1 MYARHDGTRSYFFNI
16 EEMKELAAESGL
28 EIENISYC
36 ERMTVN
42 KKENVEAKRLFLQ
55 ARFLDTILSVL
66 TWSRTRDPWTE
77 VSLNKIKVMK
87 SSSSNIC
94 EASLALPC
102 GGYFQCCL
110 EDSTRLN
117 NDSL

>member
-16 EEMKELAAESGL
+16 EEMKELALQAGL

-55 ARFLDTILSVL
+55 ARFLETIQFLFSPGF
-66 TWSRTRDPWTE
+66 TDFSPQGISE
-77 VSLNKIKVMK
+77 
-87 SSSSNIC
+87 
-94 EASLALPC
+94 
-102 GGYFQCCL
+102 
-110 EDSTRLN
+110 
-117 NDSL
+117 

>member
-16 EEMKELAAESGL
+16 EEMKALAAEAGL

-55 ARFLDTILSVL
+55 ARFLDTIQLFIESGIQGL
-66 TWSRTRDPWTE
+66 KY
-77 VSLNKIKVMK
+77 L
-87 SSSSNIC
+87 
-94 EASLALPC
+94 
-102 GGYFQCCL
+102 CL
-110 EDSTRLN
+110 
-117 NDSL
+117 

>member
-16 EEMKELAAESGL
+16 EEMKELAAQSGL

-55 ARFLDTILSVL
+55 ARFLETIQTYLAWDSRTSVL
-66 TWSRTRDPWTE
+66 K
-77 VSLNKIKVMK
+77 VKLNAIHQVIKLP
-87 SSSSNIC
+87 I
-94 EASLALPC
+94 ASYRIPI
-102 GGYFQCCL
+102 F
-110 EDSTRLN
+110 
-117 NDSL
+117 

>member
-16 EEMKELAAESGL
+16 EEMKELAAETGL

-55 ARFLDTILSVL
+55 ARFLDTIQLLLSPGS
-66 TWSRTRDPWTE
+66 TDGSI
-77 VSLNKIKVMK
+77 SIFNKSPEIF
-87 SSSSNIC
+87 IQQH
-94 EASLALPC
+94 L
-102 GGYFQCCL
+102 
-110 EDSTRLN
+110 
-117 NDSL
+117 